1 MMYLLGSRGIPARH
15 GGFETLAERLFV
27 GLAEDGAEIVVIGTR
42 DVAVKESPAGRL
54 VARHLFSALETPL
67 LTWTSRPTVG
77 PGDAVLVVNPINAWT
92 ARHLSRTGA
101 RVILHM
107 DGDEHARRKWG
118 LIARLVHRLARRS
131 AIRSQ
136 LELVADSR
144 VLQKH
149 LTEIHHR
156 SSHYMPYGGCPRA
169 EQSSAHRWLPAGAR
183 DYVLVVARP
192 EPENQIL
199 EICRAFT
206 ISQATGR
213 LLIVGAPPRPTR
225 YWNRVELEASRNPQ
239 IELLGSIWD
248 RSELCSLYL
257 GSRGVIHG
265 HTVGGTNPSLVDAL
279 SHGCVVLAHD
289 NPYNR
294 EVNPYPGH
302 FWKSET
308 ELAWQLGRYYAPPSP
323 THDVDSFVSSYNW
336 NLVTKSYLSIM
347 SSNLH

>member
-15 GGFETLAERLFV
+15 GGFEILAERLHE
-27 GLAEDGAEIVVIGTR
+27 GLAEHGAEIVVIGTR
-42 DVAVKESPAGRL
+42 DDVVKGSPAGRL
-54 VARHLFSALETPL
+54 VARRLFSSLETPA

-77 PGDAVLVVNPINAWT
+77 PGDAVLVVNPINFWT
-92 ARHLSRTGA
+92 ARHLARAGA
-101 RVILHM
+101 WVVLHL

-118 LIARLVHRLARRS
+118 LIARFAHRLARRS
-131 AIRSQ
+131 ALRSE
-136 LELVADSR
+136 LELIADSR
-144 VLQKH
+144 FLQSH
-149 LTEIHHR
+149 LSNLHQR
-156 SSHYMPYGGCPRA
+156 ASHFVSYGGCPEA
-169 EQSSAHRWLPAGAR
+169 EKSSAHRWLPAGAQ
-183 DYVLVVARP
+183 DYFLVVARP

-206 ISQATGR
+206 TSQAMGR
-213 LLIVGAPPRPTR
+213 LLIVGAPPRTTR
-225 YWNRVELEASRNPQ
+225 YWNRVKNEASRNTR

-257 GSRGVIHG
+257 GARAVIHG

-289 NPYNR
+289 NPFNR

-302 FWKSET
+302 FWKDET
-308 ELAWQLGRYYAPPSP
+308 QLTWTLRSFKVPPSP
-323 THDVDSFVSSYNW
+323 THDVGAFISSYNW
-336 NLVTKSYLSIM
+336 NQVTISYYGIM